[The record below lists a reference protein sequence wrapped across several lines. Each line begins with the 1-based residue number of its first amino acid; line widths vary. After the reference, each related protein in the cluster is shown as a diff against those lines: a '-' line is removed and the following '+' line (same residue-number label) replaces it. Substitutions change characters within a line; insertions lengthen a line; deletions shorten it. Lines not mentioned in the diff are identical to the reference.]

1 MKHHN
6 SIHLYINTI
15 QCHFELIKG
24 VQKWVS
30 RMVCI
35 IMFKV
40 IRCLWLSNCAFF
52 SVIAMKVLVV
62 WFDKMYKCLFC
73 ASDIDWHG
81 QREIPPH
88 TRGQAKKP
96 VFLTLTLRINWKVNQ
111 PNSIPNTLSSP
122 SLSRLQNL

>member
-1 MKHHN
+1 MGTHLATHSVYHKTGQLLEHHNRKNKTLKKRTIQNNAIQYNMKHHN

-52 SVIAMKVLVV
+52 SVSAMKVLVV
-62 WFDKMYKCLFC
+62 
-73 ASDIDWHG
+73 
-81 QREIPPH
+81 
-88 TRGQAKKP
+88 
-96 VFLTLTLRINWKVNQ
+96 
-111 PNSIPNTLSSP
+111 
-122 SLSRLQNL
+122 